1 MCRQGSTP
9 NADDIE
15 GNASETLARIQGMEF
30 QQEFSNNL
38 LMEHISAMKEL
49 VSTLRL
55 INSSI
60 NNLASKL
67 DLKTSKRTRSRKPQ
81 NALRKTFS

>member
-1 MCRQGSTP
+1 MCQELKTNGKS
-9 NADDIE
+9 DVE
-15 GNASETLARIQGMEF
+15 GNVSETLARIQGMEF
-30 QQEFSNNL
+30 QQEFANNL

-49 VSTLRL
+49 VSTFRL

-81 NALRKTFS
+81 KALRKAFN